1 MQKKHNQQ
9 ITLEEALQM
18 MVSDKRIKK
27 GLNESVIKQDW
38 SKIMGEAIAKHTTG
52 LYMKGSE
59 LTVYF
64 NSSIVKNEFIYHKDK
79 AIGLINEAMGYE
91 AVTDIIIK

>member
-9 ITLEEALQM
+9 ITLEEALQK

>member
-1 MQKKHNQQ
+1 MQKKANHQF
-9 ITLEEALQM
+9 TLEEALQM
-18 MVSDKRIKK
+18 IVSDKRIKK
-27 GLNESVIKQDW
+27 GLNESVIKQEW
-38 SKIMGEAIAKHTTG
+38 GKIMGEAIAKHTTG

-64 NSSIVKNEFIYHKDK
+64 NSSIIKNEMLYHKDK

-91 AVTDIIIK
+91 AVTDIVIK